1 MTVAPRAPLAPPL
14 DAVAAPRRRS
24 RGQLAR
30 YLFDLIFEDTLADH
44 AATLTFYAVL
54 AALPVLTTMLAIVGA
69 LNPEVTDP
77 LVHEFRTLGPGPG
90 AQLLIDTLAELRG
103 SALSAPLILVGLP
116 VTLWI
121 LTRYLGA
128 LVQAIQS
135 MYGIVGDHPGPR
147 TVLLRAVL
155 AAVAFPLL
163 ACCLVAVVTTGEMA
177 SGIGERLGLGEEVA
191 AAWPILKWPLLLAVM
206 TFLVVLLYRLVLHG
220 HGTRYRRLARGSL
233 LALAVWLSASAGFTL
248 YVEHFGS
255 YSRLYGSLAAAVV
268 LLVWVWITHFALL
281 LGAAYN
287 APDPGAVPRQP
298 TRRLNR
304 DGTAS
309 R

>member
-1 MTVAPRAPLAPPL
+1 MTVVPEAPL
-14 DAVAAPRRRS
+14 DAVVAPTAPVRRS

-30 YLFDLIFEDTLADH
+30 YLFDLIFDDTLADH

-54 AALPVLTTMLAIVGA
+54 AALPTLTTMLAIVGA
-69 LNPEVTDP
+69 LNQSVTDP
-77 LVHEFRTLGPGPG
+77 LVDEFRTLGPGPG
-90 AQLLIDTLAELRG
+90 AQLLIDTLHELRG
-103 SALSAPLILVGLP
+103 SALSAPLILLGLP

-128 LVQAIQS
+128 LVQGIQS
-135 MYGIVGDHPGPR
+135 MYGIVGDEPR
-147 TVLLRAVL
+147 KRTILLRAVL

-177 SGIGERLGLGEEVA
+177 NGIGERLGLGEEVA
-191 AAWPILKWPLLLAVM
+191 ATWPILKWPLLLAAM

-233 LALAVWLSASAGFTL
+233 LALTVWLTASLGFTL

-255 YSRLYGSLAAAVV
+255 YSRLYGSLAAAVI